1 MKLAIFSMLLAVLAT
16 SMEQAS
22 AAPFFFDRIPSI
34 GDIPARIGRMFE
46 NGRNDF
52 DRSVRRN
59 NEAIAR
65 MVDTTSNRISS
76 GSRNFMST
84 IDGVIPDIIPGFP
97 VFG

>member
-1 MKLAIFSMLLAVLAT
+1 MKLAIVSMLLAVLAT

-22 AAPFFFDRIPSI
+22 AAPFFFDRIPAI
-34 GDIPARIGRMFE
+34 GDIPGIATRLFE

-52 DRSVRRN
+52 DRSIRRN

-84 IDGVIPDIIPGFP
+84 IDGFVPDLIPGFP